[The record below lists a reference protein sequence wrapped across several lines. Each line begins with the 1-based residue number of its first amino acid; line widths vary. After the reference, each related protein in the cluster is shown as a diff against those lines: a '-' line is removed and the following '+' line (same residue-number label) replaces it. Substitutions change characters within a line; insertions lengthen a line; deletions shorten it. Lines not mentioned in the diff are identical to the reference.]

1 VKLTAS
7 QSRERKIL
15 ATLAT
20 AGEDYGYFNFN
31 SLSRRTGIE
40 RRQVRIDVRRLARK
54 GLTQYGKGLW
64 TDEGDLA
71 GSGYAWD
78 IQGACVLFE
87 KRTADGRCPHNGG
100 IPLPAYTASL
110 DAAMTLLGRN
120 AIQSLSY
127 WPFVAK
133 GYESELCCRL
143 TLIEV
148 TQDGF
153 GGKHHF
159 RADAKTPALA
169 LTAAALRARAQQESS
184 DADQ

>member
-1 VKLTAS
+1 MSKAALL
-7 QSRERKIL
+7 EL
-15 ATLAT
+15 ADRVEKAI
-20 AGEDYGYFNFN
+20 GPD
-31 SLSRRTGIE
+31 R
-40 RRQVRIDVRRLARK
+40 DV
-54 GLTQYGKGLW
+54 
-64 TDEGDLA
+64 DLA
-71 GSGYAWD
+71 IHLALFPKGEIADLMRYPRGFDGREGYAWD